1 MRRVKCADRLYVCS
15 FSPSISELK
24 RRLNFVESRIKILKE
39 MLKNGEIDFS
49 EFKKLYREWAL
60 ASLRLRIVLSEE
72 ERKRGCK

>member
-1 MRRVKCADRLYVCS
+1 M
-15 FSPSISELK
+15 
-24 RRLNFVESRIKILKE
+24 NFVESRIKILKE